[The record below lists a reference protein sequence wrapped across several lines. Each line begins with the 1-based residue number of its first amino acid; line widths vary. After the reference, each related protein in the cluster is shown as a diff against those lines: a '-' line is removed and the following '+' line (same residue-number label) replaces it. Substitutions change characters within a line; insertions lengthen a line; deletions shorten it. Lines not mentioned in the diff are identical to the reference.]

1 MALNFDDFQKVLET
15 AQQSDAIKT
24 DLKRALKKVTSAL
37 ENLQDSL
44 NEMST
49 VLADDYTPA
58 GRKPRT
64 ARAPKADNADGTD
77 ASGAE
82 RKRPG
87 RPKKVA
93 A

>member
-15 AQQSDAIKT
+15 AQHSDAVKA
-24 DLKRALKKVTSAL
+24 DLKRVLKKVTGAL
-37 ENLQDSL
+37 GNLQESL
-44 NEMST
+44 NEMEA

-58 GRKPRT
+58 GRKPRKT
-64 ARAPKADNADGTD
+64 RTPQAEGTD
-77 ASGAE
+77 EAGTE